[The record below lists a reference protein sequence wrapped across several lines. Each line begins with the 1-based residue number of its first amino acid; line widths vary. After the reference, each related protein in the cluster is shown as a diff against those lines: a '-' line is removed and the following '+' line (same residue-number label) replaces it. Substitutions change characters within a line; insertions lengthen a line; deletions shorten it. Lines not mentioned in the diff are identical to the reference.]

1 MKRFKYPSLRGR
13 TETGTVVRT
22 ILFSWVPAIIFI
34 FVLSIPIY
42 WWIVFP
48 FSNWLHN
55 DESLRAFIALGLSV
69 FALQKIINWFI
80 AYKNIPDVKAIMEKI
95 DKQKGG

>member
-13 TETGTVVRT
+13 TEIGTVVRT
-22 ILFSWVPAIIFI
+22 ILFLWVPALILA

-42 WWIVFP
+42 WWVVTP
-48 FSNWLHN
+48 FSNLLQ
-55 DESLRAFIALGLSV
+55 DESLRGIISFVLSV
-69 FALQKIINWFI
+69 FALQKITTLFS

-95 DKQKGG
+95 DKQKGS

>member
-22 ILFSWVPAIIFI
+22 ILFLWVPALILA

-42 WWIVFP
+42 WWVVTP
-48 FSNWLHN
+48 FFNLLQ
-55 DESLRAFIALGLSV
+55 DEFLRVIISFVLSV